1 MGELGERSHAVVS
14 GELRGRR
21 DGQHGGQPI
30 APSAPAPEL
39 RNRVQTLEQ
48 AAHTIR
54 AQRHRLAFASPVRGI
69 VEGAKL
75 LARVGHQGVNEN
87 LLRSTVGGPRHR
99 HPGVARES
107 LRAPQRLPVRRPVAR
122 ASEAA
127 GIDERL
133 GEQSRMSMDLSH
145 VAREPTHALS
155 QRPRSEVHRPLR
167 LGQDHEP
174 GVVRNQM
181 QAPELLLGQPP
192 DPLIARPQLE
202 RPGLPADEREP
213 ALAQHR
219 DVSHAAPH
227 EGAKGQVVMGA
238 HQLVPAL
245 ALRCT
250 HGRTH
255 RHLAQSLGNR
265 AEHRLDLVPAADAR
279 VWRARNRLSSH
290 TFSISDSIG

>member
-1 MGELGERSHAVVS
+1 MVS
-14 GELRGRR
+14 GELRRRR
-21 DGQHGGQPI
+21 DGQHGGQRI

-39 RNRVQTLEQ
+39 RDRVQTLEQ

-75 LARVGHQGVNEN
+75 LARVGHQGVDEN

-127 GIDERL
+127 GIDERFCDQDRVPMHCA
-133 GEQSRMSMDLSH
+133 E
-145 VAREPTHALS
+145 VAREPAKAQPQH
-155 QRPRSEVHRPLR
+155 PRGEVHRPLR

-192 DPLIARPQLE
+192 DPLIAGPQLE
-202 RPGLPADEREP
+202 RARLPANQCEP

-227 EGAKGQVVMGA
+227 EG
-238 HQLVPAL
+238 
-245 ALRCT
+245 
-250 HGRTH
+250 
-255 RHLAQSLGNR
+255 
-265 AEHRLDLVPAADAR
+265 R
-279 VWRARNRLSSH
+279 VKFCSVQ
-290 TFSISDSIG
+290 G